1 MRWNREGGRTTPA
14 RARHGRDWAARRAV
28 RGGQLLGAPRPRAV
42 PGAPD
47 ACRRRAASSAITL
60 SVPCRP
66 TATSVPS
73 PPLPRLSAPL
83 LPPPCSFAPPTPSP
97 CCCWP
102 AATFH
107 RPRPAFAQRKAG
119 FVIAADVALLF
130 TFLHC
135 TGRRRTGPVASA
147 PVPLAPY
154 HHHHH
159 DHRVN
164 HQPERVHDWVSLQAR
179 PRSMIAGPL
188 QSLLVGGFCPHEQK
202 RGKQKR

>member
-1 MRWNREGGRTTPA
+1 M
-14 RARHGRDWAARRAV
+14 
-28 RGGQLLGAPRPRAV
+28 
-42 PGAPD
+42 
-47 ACRRRAASSAITL
+47 
-60 SVPCRP
+60 
-66 TATSVPS
+66 
-73 PPLPRLSAPL
+73 
-83 LPPPCSFAPPTPSP
+83 
-97 CCCWP
+97 
-102 AATFH
+102 
-107 RPRPAFAQRKAG
+107 
-119 FVIAADVALLF
+119 IAADVALLF

-154 HHHHH
+154 HHHHHH

-202 RGKQKR
+202 RGKQKM